1 MQIPALIGLTLS
13 IYVLIEPSEKASLGL
28 LIVYILLFVAYIIGG
43 CFKVCFFL
51 LYSYSDVEDYGG
63 IGVIFLIYLSIIV
76 AMSLGLWGL
85 IKFWQSAR
93 DTEEEENHELQ
104 IFIIDF

>member
-28 LIVYILLFVAYIIGG
+28 LIVYILLIVAYIIGG

-76 AMSLGLWGL
+76 AMSLGMAYKCWLQC
-85 IKFWQSAR
+85 ISA
-93 DTEEEENHELQ
+93 
-104 IFIIDF
+104 ISIDLHRTLAYSV